1 MANSKISALT
11 SATTPLAGTEVLPIV
26 QSSAT
31 VKATVLNVQVAPV
44 STGTANAIQYL
55 NASKVPTTSSVLG
68 FDGTTPALGVTP
80 FAWGA
85 TIKAMDF
92 GYSGSFGGNATA
104 NVSYAV
110 SNGYFNGS
118 WIYKTN
124 GFAAYHRIDG
134 STGGHVWYTA
144 ASGTAGNAI
153 TFIQALTLSNSNDL
167 TLNLGNL
174 VIGTSGK
181 GIDFSATA
189 GTGTSELL
197 ADYEEG
203 TWTPVLAFGGASVG
217 ITYAAQAGTYTKIGR
232 LVTGRFV
239 IVLSSKG
246 SSTGAATIE
255 GLPFTVGANLGS
267 AVTEY
272 VSNFVIGPPTQGYCS
287 NAGTNIIPW
296 SISATGFNFLA
307 DTNFANNTR
316 LDMWFQYN
324 V

>member
-118 WIYKTN
+118 WVYKTN
-124 GFAAYHRIDG
+124 GFAAYYRIDG

-181 GIDFSATA
+181 GIDFSATP

-203 TWTPVLAFGGASVG
+203 TWTPVDDSGAG
-217 ITYAAQAGTYTKIGR
+217 LTFTLEYATYTKVGR
-232 LVTGRFV
+232 LVTLNLRLVFPATASGAD
-239 IVLSSKG
+239 VLIG
-246 SSTGAATIE
+246 
-255 GLPFTVGANLGS
+255 GLPFAAAAAGSGSRIASMPTFVSGKITPSTGQIVSDTQFRLYDYTLNRYTNVGLTSAN
-267 AVTEY
+267 V
-272 VSNFVIGPPTQGYCS
+272 FVLFSYI
-287 NAGTNIIPW
+287 
-296 SISATGFNFLA
+296 
-307 DTNFANNTR
+307 
-316 LDMWFQYN
+316 